1 MRAGLAVMSETGMKD
16 PERVMETGTV
26 VVGLEPFLG
35 DEDPLGGIAAPE
47 FTVTAHEIL
56 VPGTREDLGEKRRG
70 ALGNPGVEQRTDD
83 RPHDVRVTAVGGSEP
98 LVEIEDVVRT
108 GSLAE
113 RRETAESRRPLEPDE
128 IGRLECPGTT
138 QRGEKCRK
146 GSVIADF
153 FVGPGQKAPVLK
165 IPGRD
170 LLEPLQRGQGV
181 LVPAAG
187 DLEFGLGQKHGEL
200 GLGRRLVGGTQVAVP
215 TLVTPEKL
223 SGPGGHQIVHER
235 GLGVGGGAG
244 ESALGARIAAFGELD
259 ETADELRAGDATPTL
274 GSDPGKPAASA
285 EKSGDKRP
293 EEEEDSAGGEP
304 EEHRRR
310 EVGLNQGVTD
320 AHGHVAVRMHP
331 EEKGE
336 DDRGGQKD
344 EKPEKRLHAL
354 RRAFSAEARAR
365 RTGAREGGRV
375 GKGRTTRAR
384 RVLSARMTAGLRT
397 S

>member
-56 VPGTREDLGEKRRG
+56 VPGAREDLGEKHRG
-70 ALGNPGVEQRTDD
+70 ALGSPGIEQGTDD

-98 LVEIEDVVRT
+98 LVEIEDVARA
-108 GSLAE
+108 GPLAE
-113 RRETAESRRPLEPDE
+113 RRETAESRRPLEPGE
-128 IGRLECPGTT
+128 IGRFECPGTT
-138 QRGEKCRK
+138 QRGEKGRK
-146 GSVIADF
+146 GGVIADF
-153 FVGPGQKAPVLK
+153 FVGPSQEAPVLK
-165 IPGRD
+165 VPGRD
-170 LLEPLQRGQGV
+170 FLEPLQRGQGV
-181 LVPAAG
+181 FVSAAG

-244 ESALGARIAAFGELD
+244 ESTLGARIAAFGELD

-293 EEEEDSAGGEP
+293 EEEEDTAGGEP

-310 EVGLNQGVTD
+310 EVGLHQGVTD
-320 AHGHVAVRMHP
+320 THGHVAVRVHP
-331 EEKGE
+331 EKKSE
-336 DDRGGQKD
+336 DDRSGQKD

-365 RTGAREGGRV
+365 RTGAREGGRI
-375 GKGRTTRAR
+375 GKGRATRAR
-384 RVLSARMTAGLRT
+384 RVVSARVTAGLRT